1 LVVTP
6 QRWAE
11 LKDLLARALTL
22 PDGERAQFVAD
33 VQSTNPEIGELLR
46 RFLRESHVRQL
57 GSDLKHLRD
66 PDVGGVPSKPA
77 PMPKRIGPYDI
88 RSSVGRGGMA
98 EVYRAHDARLNR
110 EVAIKRITSPFLR
123 SDEILHEGRAL
134 ARLNHPHIATIY
146 DVTSDDECVYLIM
159 EYLRGETL
167 AQRLLRGAL
176 GVKEIGDLGSQI
188 AEALVYAHAQDVL
201 HCDLKPANVVITESG
216 AAKVLDFG
224 LARYLTHQAD
234 VLVGGTPPYM
244 APEQYSGGPID
255 ARTDVYALGVILL
268 QMARGELPGQS
279 TRAAP
284 HSDDVDANSLLRG
297 IIAKATA
304 FDPAERWASASQLL
318 SELQRVREQKG
329 PTGSLPVS
337 FVTTSDGV
345 RLAFASTGTG
355 PVLIH
360 VRGWVTHLLH
370 LWSDDQYRCFVE
382 SLARHYRVIR
392 YDGRGNGLADRIEVG
407 SLDDLVE
414 DLEAIA
420 STVADQKV
428 ILLATCFGG
437 PIAIEWVRRR
447 PDRVAAL
454 VLDGTFVKG
463 NQLASRTRRMLLRRA
478 FATVPELA
486 FLVLSYLT
494 SSAAVGRSYRS
505 PHVVR
510 ESIEP
515 KTAAALYELAFS
527 IDVEDSAGQI
537 TAPTLVLH
545 RTASTAVPVKMGRD
559 VARAIPHSTF
569 VELPG
574 SGHNP
579 WDQDSDEYVELIR
592 GFICKL

>member
-1 LVVTP
+1 VTP

-11 LKDLLARALTL
+11 LKDLLAGALTL
-22 PDGERAQFVAD
+22 SDSERSQFIAD
-33 VQSTNPEIGELLR
+33 MRAKDPELGELLGTY
-46 RFLRESHVRQL
+46 LRESLVRQL
-57 GSDLKHLRD
+57 GSDLKRLRD
-66 PDVGGVPSKPA
+66 PDVSGDPFEPA
-77 PMPKRIGPYDI
+77 PMPQRVGPYEI
-88 RSSVGRGGMA
+88 VSSLGRGGMA
-98 EVYRAHDARLNR
+98 EVYGAHDTRLSR

-123 SDEILHEGRAL
+123 SDRTLHEGRAL
-134 ARLNHPHIATIY
+134 ARLNHPQIATIY
-146 DVTSDDECVYLIM
+146 DVISDEGGIYLVM

-167 AQRLLRGAL
+167 AQRLLRGSL
-176 GVKEIGDLGSQI
+176 SLKEIADLGSQI
-188 AEALVYAHAQDVL
+188 AEALVYAHGQDVL
-201 HCDLKPANVVITESG
+201 HCDLKPANVFVTDSG
-216 AAKVLDFG
+216 VAKVLDFG
-224 LARYLTHQAD
+224 LARYLSDQAD

-244 APEQYSGGPID
+244 APEQYCGAPID

-279 TRAAP
+279 TGTAP
-284 HSDDVDANSLLRG
+284 PSDDAGGNSILRD

-304 FDPAERWASASQLL
+304 FDPAQRWTSASELL
-318 SELQRVREQKG
+318 KELHRVREQKG
-329 PTGSLPVS
+329 PTVSLPVS
-337 FVTTSDGV
+337 FVTTRDNV
-345 RLAFASTGTG
+345 RLAFASTGSG

-370 LWSDDQYRCFVE
+370 LWGDEQYRRFVE
-382 SLARHYRVIR
+382 SLAQYYRVIR
-392 YDGRGNGLADRIEVG
+392 FDGRGNGLADRVEVK
-407 SLDDLVE
+407 SLEDLVE

-420 STVADQKV
+420 GTVADQKV

-437 PIAIEWVRRR
+437 PIAMEWARRR

-463 NQLASRTRRMLLRRA
+463 DKLASRARRLLLRRA
-478 FATVPELA
+478 FATVPDLA

-494 SSAAVGRSYRS
+494 SSSAVGRSYRS
-505 PHVVR
+505 PHMVR

-527 IDVEDSAGQI
+527 IDVER
-537 TAPTLVLH
+537 TAREIVVPTLVLH
-545 RTASTAVPVKMGRD
+545 RTASTAVPVAMGRE

-579 WDQDSDEYVELIR
+579 WDQDSDEYVKLIR
-592 GFICKL
+592 DFVCKL